1 MKHEGILGFDFLN
14 ENYNN
19 GLSCFFRSHCR
30 LVLSFTKAHS
40 ICRSLGEKR
49 GTYFVNLISS
59 NLDSNIIAFSVLTSG
74 RDFSVLDH
82 CELTI
87 SGLFSFENGF
97 STCYWYTD

>member
-1 MKHEGILGFDFLN
+1 MPFY

-19 GLSCFFRSHCR
+19 ELSCFFHSHCR

-40 ICRSLGEKR
+40 ICRSLGAER
-49 GTYFVNLISS
+49 DTYFVNLIPS
-59 NLDSNIIAFSVLTSG
+59 NFDSNNIAFSVLIYG